1 LTGGRPRLR
10 ASGRGSNA
18 VNVSATLLPFPS
30 RDKRHSLTVLSHLT
44 EEEGRKR
51 IRLTDISRSRI
62 GETVLFQARVH
73 SSRALSTFDCLS
85 FSISRCSQLTGF
97 SLLPGA
103 KLAFLVFRQQL
114 VTVQGVLVA
123 GATEEY
129 GDASAEHNAP
139 RESGGEAF
147 VDAVKPLRQQ
157 GRERGISDEALED
170 RESSDEALDS
180 GESGR
185 RMTGDRGSGKVQT
198 GC

>member
-1 LTGGRPRLR
+1 MTGGRPRLC

-51 IRLTDISRSRI
+51 IRLTDISHSRI

-157 GRERGISDEALED
+157 GRER
-170 RESSDEALDS
+170 ESSDEALDS